1 MAAARAR
8 SSPQSKSP
16 LARSWVRGSRVVT
29 ESWMELEKK
38 YLLPTSKRLPVT
50 LVRGE
55 GTRVW
60 DTEGKEYLDFVAG
73 IAAVSLGHCHPELVK
88 AVQRQSMEL
97 MHTSNYYYTI
107 PQVKLAQLL
116 CESSGLDKVFFCNS
130 GAEAVEGCIKLAR
143 KWGKEKRNGAY
154 DIIVA
159 ENAFH
164 GRTMAT
170 VTATGAEKYRAPF
183 APLLEG
189 FVRVPFN
196 DVEAIKKATT
206 GKTVA
211 VLLEPIQGEGGVNL
225 PDDDYL
231 PQVRTWC
238 DEAGILLML
247 DEVQTGVGRTGRLFA
262 HQLYGVEP
270 DVMAV
275 AKGLG
280 GGFPI
285 GAFLAKDHCAVLGA
299 GDHGSTF
306 GGNPLACQVGYT
318 VLKYIIDHD
327 IPAQVARKGQH
338 LELRL
343 HSLADRHPMVTEVR
357 GKGLL
362 WAIELDREA
371 AEEAVRLCLE
381 EGLLA
386 NNVKPTALRLMPPLT
401 ATEEE
406 VDQAVEIVDR
416 VLS

>member
-1 MAAARAR
+1 MSENWA
-8 SSPQSKSP
+8 
-16 LARSWVRGSRVVT
+16 
-29 ESWMELEKK
+29 ELESR
-38 YLLPTSKRLPVT
+38 YFFPVGKRLPVT

-55 GTRVW
+55 GSRVW
-60 DTEGKEYLDFVAG
+60 DEDGREYLYCVAG
-73 IAAVSLGHCHPELVK
+73 IAAVSLGHSHPEVVK
-88 AVQRQSMEL
+88 AVQEEAASL
-97 MHTSNYYYTI
+97 MHVSNYYYTV

-116 CESSGLDKVFFCNS
+116 CEHTAMDKVFFCNS

-143 KWGKEKRNGAY
+143 KWGKEKRDGAFE
-154 DIIVA
+154 IIVA

-164 GRTMAT
+164 GRTLAA
-170 VTATGAEKYRAPF
+170 VTATATERFRAPF
-183 APLLEG
+183 TPLVEG

-196 DVEAIKKATT
+196 DLEAIKGATS
-206 GKTVA
+206 GKTAA

-225 PDDDYL
+225 PDDDFF
-231 PQVRTWC
+231 PQLRAWC

-247 DEVQTGVGRTGRLFA
+247 DEVQSGVGRVGKLFA
-262 HQLYGVEP
+262 HQLYGIEA

-285 GAFLAKDHCAVLGA
+285 GAFLAKEHCAVLSL
-299 GDHGSTF
+299 GDHGTTF
-306 GGNPLACQVGYT
+306 GGNPLATHVAYT
-318 VLKYIIDHD
+318 VLKHVIENDL
-327 IPAQVARKGQH
+327 PAQVAKKGEH
-338 LELRL
+338 LERRLR
-343 HSLADRHPMVTEVR
+343 SLADRHPMIKEVR

-401 ATEEE
+401 VTEEE
-406 VDQAVEIVDR
+406 LDRAVEIVDR
-416 VLS
+416 VLSRIERGTPK